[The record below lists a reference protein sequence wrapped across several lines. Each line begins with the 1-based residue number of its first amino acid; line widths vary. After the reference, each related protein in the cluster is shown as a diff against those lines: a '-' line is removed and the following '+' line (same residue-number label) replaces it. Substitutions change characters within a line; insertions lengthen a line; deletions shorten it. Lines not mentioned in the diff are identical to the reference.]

1 MQECYEFHFQSLI
14 SPHQMAKYISP
25 NMSKNLHSLYLER
38 VSSLQQ
44 KGFNARASE
53 RSVVW
58 FVTRHQPPQKQ

>member
-1 MQECYEFHFQSLI
+1 MQECYEFHFQSLNK
-14 SPHQMAKYISP
+14 SPPDGKVYQSQHVQ
-25 NMSKNLHSLYLER
+25 NLHSLYLER